1 MFVSTLLTVLAF
13 TLKPNALF
21 FSGGNSLMPNL
32 IYGGF
37 IEKLNEVANVKP
49 IQNSVNYFPITNLI
63 NYNTQGDNI
72 MTQLLDNDITN
83 EGTFAISHSS
93 GATTLLNQC
102 SKFNV
107 DKVIL
112 LDPVDNNKLVNKQFP
127 DINKFKDVLVIKAEK
142 SYKWSF
148 DNIKKNMLFIP
159 NVKIPFIP
167 IGKLDTDVF
176 QNKTELTIKDFG
188 HCDILDQPYNN
199 YMHTSFAEGNENRE
213 LLPLYKTKL
222 VEIINLFINN
232 NLNEDTLNSTLLDS
246 GIKYT
251 IN

>member
-1 MFVSTLLTVLAF
+1 MSIVNVVLTVLAF
-13 TLKPNALF
+13 TVKPNALF

-49 IQNSVNYFPITNLI
+49 IQNSVSYFPN
-63 NYNTQGDNI
+63 DN
-72 MTQLLDNDITN
+72 MVTQLLDNDITTSS
-83 EGTFAISHSS
+83 TFAISHSS
-93 GATTLLNQC
+93 GATTLLNHC
-102 SKFNV
+102 SRFNV

-127 DINKFKDVLVIKAEK
+127 DINKFSDVLVIKAEK

-148 DNIKKNMLFIP
+148 DKLRKNMLLIP
-159 NVKIPFIP
+159 SIKIPFIP
-167 IGKLDTDVF
+167 LGKLDTGVF
-176 QNKTELTIKDFG
+176 QNKTELIIKDFG

-199 YMHTSFAEGNENRE
+199 YMHTSFSEGNENRE

-222 VEIINLFINN
+222 VEIVNLFINN
-232 NLNEDTLNSTLLDS
+232 DLNEDTLNSTLLDS
-246 GIKYT
+246 GIEYS
-251 IN
+251 IE